1 MAAKKFSLAEIVDC
15 HEKGLCFKCDEHF
28 IPSHHDVCK
37 RLFTI
42 ELIDEGE
49 EAEAPTISLHALMG
63 IQP

>member
-1 MAAKKFSLAEIVDC
+1 
-15 HEKGLCFKCDEHF
+15 
-28 IPSHHDVCK
+28 VCK

-49 EAEAPTISLHALMG
+49 EAEAPTISLHALTG